1 MIELYE
7 RIKNTREDLDIKQYK
22 FAQIL
27 NLYPTTY
34 TLYENG
40 FRSIPIEILDKIA
53 INLNVSIDYLLEK
66 TNKKRYEN
74 SKVMNYHILVENIKK
89 YRKINHYTQSDFCK
103 LLNCSQQALSN
114 YELGLRPIPVYI
126 INEIAS
132 TLNLSV
138 DFLLGKIEVNQEIKE
153 VEYI

>member
-22 FAQIL
+22 FAKLL

-40 FRSIPIEILDKIA
+40 FRGIPIEILDQIA

-66 TNKKRYEN
+66 TNKKNYDN
-74 SKVMNYHILVENIKK
+74 SKEMNYDMLIYNVKK
-89 YRKINHYTQSDFCK
+89 YRKQNNYSQSEFAK
-103 LLNCSQQALSN
+103 LLNCS
-114 YELGLRPIPVYI
+114 EKGLRPIPVYI
-126 INEIAS
+126 INEIS
-132 TLNLSV
+132 SILNLSI
-138 DFLLGKIEVNQEIKE
+138 DYLLGKIDSNEIEETTK
-153 VEYI
+153 V

>member
-22 FAQIL
+22 FAKLL

-40 FRSIPIEILDKIA
+40 FRGIPIEILDQIA

-66 TNKKRYEN
+66 TNKKNYDN
-74 SKVMNYHILVENIKK
+74 SKEMDYDILIYNVKK
-89 YRKINHYTQSDFCK
+89 YRKQNNYSQSEFAK
-103 LLNCSQQALSN
+103 LLNCSQQALSH
-114 YELGLRPIPVYI
+114 YEKGLRPIPIFI
-126 INEIAS
+126 INEIS
-132 TLNLSV
+132 NILNLSV
-138 DFLLGKIEVNQEIKE
+138 DYLLGKIDNDELKDVTK
-153 VEYI
+153 V